1 MGEPRK
7 TALCDRHVALGAR
20 MVDFNGW
27 WLPVQYAGILEEHRA
42 VREQAGIFDVSHMGE
57 IRVVGVD
64 AARYMQKLA
73 ANNLADLATGKV
85 RYSPLCYENGG
96 TVDDILIY
104 RLADNEFWLVVNAS
118 NKDKDYAWMTRNAA
132 GFAVKIIDESDQ
144 TAEVA
149 LQGPSA
155 AAILQ
160 KISAGKQPEI
170 GYYEFLPQWQIA
182 GVSTLVS
189 RTGYTGEDGFEI

>member
-1 MGEPRK
+1 
-7 TALCDRHVALGAR
+7 
-20 MVDFNGW
+20 
-27 WLPVQYAGILEEHRA
+27 
-42 VREQAGIFDVSHMGE
+42 
-57 IRVVGVD
+57 
-64 AARYMQKLA
+64 
-73 ANNLADLATGKV
+73 
-85 RYSPLCYENGG
+85 
-96 TVDDILIY
+96 
-104 RLADNEFWLVVNAS
+104 
-118 NKDKDYAWMTRNAA
+118 MTRNAA

-189 RTGYTGEDGFEI
+189 RTGYTGEDGFEIYFAVEDVSTVWDALLEAGKEYGLQPAGLGCRDTLRFAASMPL